1 MSALPPDQI
10 QNEIVFTQLLLENL
24 DPGSDTYEDDKALYE
39 ARLGELLDRLNA
51 PQPYTRLP
59 QSCQNGEWVDQYNG
73 LSNHGV
79 LLDNGLNQT
88 TSSAST
94 NHSGYPTQ
102 TESST
107 SSVRG
112 SASGSTLSSPLA
124 PYPGTRKRSRTFT
137 ANHAGTE
144 HSERKRFS
152 ANASPSVTSPSTP
165 SSLDSLEEAERSFEQ
180 QHSNGTLFLRRGSDI
195 AGQRALD
202 GQRAGRRAMQDQQTA
217 QHQAVPQTVQQ
228 TPSFGFPAPPQRQLP
243 TRPHVPQPSSPS
255 AFPYAA
261 YSNNALSFTNL
272 SPSHPSSGYFHT
284 DSTAP
289 NYGLTFTNQNIGL
302 APTIYQTGGNRNPQ
316 FGSSGY
322 QGSLG
327 ENPAPPPPPPFP
339 PLPPPENYIDLTED
353 SPAYPNGICQEISRN
368 ATQWNPPLA
377 DLPQT
382 LHVNNIPGSFPIDP
396 FDELDLAY
404 TAQQTN
410 NGPTYGQYAPITGF
424 SRDNGPQSI
433 GNAYQAGQGQSSN
446 MQNFDFDAMFD
457 DTIND
462 EQLTALLNMPNSIST
477 SSFTLGPLPSLSAPT
492 DYPVS
497 YNTGN
502 ISSQI
507 NKLEQLRDQSE
518 PARTPEELK
527 KLLENIRPDEDIPPE
542 QREETPK
549 GMNTRLMEHQKLG
562 LTWLK
567 KMEEG
572 SNKGGVLADDMGLG
586 KTVQALALILDRPSE
601 DPMRKTTLIIAPVAL
616 MRQWE
621 REIQSKVKDRYAL
634 SVHVYHGN
642 GKKHDF
648 NKLRTYDVVLTTF
661 GTLGQEMKKKREW
674 GVALA
679 ANPGRVPTKREK
691 LALLGDECKW
701 YRIIIDEAQCIKNK
715 ATLNAQAACELQ
727 SLYRF
732 CMTGTPMMNTI
743 DDLYSL
749 IHFLRIRPY
758 NDQQQFNVHF
768 GRPLKSSNR
777 GENTAAMKK
786 LQVLLKAILLRR
798 TKDSLI
804 DGRPII
810 TIPPK
815 HVEKQHVIFS
825 EDEETLYRGLE
836 TKSQITFNRYLRQGT
851 VGRNYGNV
859 LVLLLRLRQAC
870 CHPHLINDLSV
881 DAATQDLSEDA
892 MMALASQLSE
902 DVVARLKEQ
911 EGFECPIC
919 YDGVEN
925 PTIFIPCGHNTCG
938 ECFAKITDPS
948 RAIAAGDESST
959 PKCPQCREKVEPKKV
974 TNYKHFKKVH
984 MPEKLS
990 DEERKE
996 MEAVSD
1002 DGSDTDDYDSEDSEE
1017 DETLNGFI
1025 VPDELSDSDGFE
1037 PAQDVKPKIKK
1048 SKRKGKGKEKAP
1060 KKTLAQLKKESLR
1073 NRAAKTHYLRRL
1085 QRNWQTSAKI
1095 EKTMQI
1101 LHEIQENDPTE
1112 KTIIFS
1118 QFTSLLDLLEVPLSN
1133 EKWSYERYDG
1143 SMKANDRAD
1152 AVSDFMEK
1160 AECKVMLISL
1170 KAGNAGLNL
1179 NKASQVIILDP
1190 FWNPFVE
1197 DQAIDRAHRIMQQ
1210 RRVYVHRILIEN
1222 TVEDRIIA
1230 LQEKKRELISTA
1242 LDENAGRS
1250 ISRLGERE
1258 LAYLFGVRSSF

>member
-1 MSALPPDQI
+1 
-10 QNEIVFTQLLLENL
+10 
-24 DPGSDTYEDDKALYE
+24 
-39 ARLGELLDRLNA
+39 
-51 PQPYTRLP
+51 
-59 QSCQNGEWVDQYNG
+59 
-73 LSNHGV
+73 
-79 LLDNGLNQT
+79 
-88 TSSAST
+88 
-94 NHSGYPTQ
+94 
-102 TESST
+102 
-107 SSVRG
+107 
-112 SASGSTLSSPLA
+112 
-124 PYPGTRKRSRTFT
+124 
-137 ANHAGTE
+137 
-144 HSERKRFS
+144 
-152 ANASPSVTSPSTP
+152 
-165 SSLDSLEEAERSFEQ
+165 
-180 QHSNGTLFLRRGSDI
+180 
-195 AGQRALD
+195 
-202 GQRAGRRAMQDQQTA
+202 
-217 QHQAVPQTVQQ
+217 
-228 TPSFGFPAPPQRQLP
+228 
-243 TRPHVPQPSSPS
+243 
-255 AFPYAA
+255 
-261 YSNNALSFTNL
+261 
-272 SPSHPSSGYFHT
+272 
-284 DSTAP
+284 
-289 NYGLTFTNQNIGL
+289 
-302 APTIYQTGGNRNPQ
+302 
-316 FGSSGY
+316 
-322 QGSLG
+322 
-327 ENPAPPPPPPFP
+327 
-339 PLPPPENYIDLTED
+339 
-353 SPAYPNGICQEISRN
+353 
-368 ATQWNPPLA
+368 
-377 DLPQT
+377 
-382 LHVNNIPGSFPIDP
+382 
-396 FDELDLAY
+396 
-404 TAQQTN
+404 
-410 NGPTYGQYAPITGF
+410 
-424 SRDNGPQSI
+424 
-433 GNAYQAGQGQSSN
+433 
-446 MQNFDFDAMFD
+446 
-457 DTIND
+457 
-462 EQLTALLNMPNSIST
+462 
-477 SSFTLGPLPSLSAPT
+477 
-492 DYPVS
+492 
-497 YNTGN
+497 
-502 ISSQI
+502 
-507 NKLEQLRDQSE
+507 
-518 PARTPEELK
+518 
-527 KLLENIRPDEDIPPE
+527 
-542 QREETPK
+542 
-549 GMNTRLMEHQKLG
+549 
-562 LTWLK
+562 
-567 KMEEG
+567 
-572 SNKGGVLADDMGLG
+572 
-586 KTVQALALILDRPSE
+586 
-601 DPMRKTTLIIAPVAL
+601 
-616 MRQWE
+616 
-621 REIQSKVKDRYAL
+621 
-634 SVHVYHGN
+634 
-642 GKKHDF
+642 
-648 NKLRTYDVVLTTF
+648 
-661 GTLGQEMKKKREW
+661 
-674 GVALA
+674 
-679 ANPGRVPTKREK
+679 
-691 LALLGDECKW
+691 
-701 YRIIIDEAQCIKNK
+701 
-715 ATLNAQAACELQ
+715 
-727 SLYRF
+727 
-732 CMTGTPMMNTI
+732 
-743 DDLYSL
+743 
-749 IHFLRIRPY
+749 
-758 NDQQQFNVHF
+758 
-768 GRPLKSSNR
+768 
-777 GENTAAMKK
+777 MKK

-892 MMALASQLSE
+892 MMTLASQLSE

-1258 LAYLFGVRSSF
+1258 LAYLFVSYSNCLSQCIPSDKLNTGRQEQLLIAQYQDAWVFWRLSYLREISLFSSAEPENSSPRVDASVIFQDVRSHRGIFTASFVRVLTYIALALHVEQLLALHGLHLDPLLTWFCVFPKP